1 MNEIFMNEIRKC
13 AGLFDSPGASD
24 VKGMQGKKQEGG
36 GWVLK
41 FKMADGS
48 TRTVRNAHNLVAG
61 AGKE

>member
-13 AGLFDSPGASD
+13 AGMLDAAEGSS
-24 VKGMQGKKQEGG
+24 VKGMQAKKQDG

-41 FKMADGS
+41 IKMADGS

-61 AGKE
+61 ASKE